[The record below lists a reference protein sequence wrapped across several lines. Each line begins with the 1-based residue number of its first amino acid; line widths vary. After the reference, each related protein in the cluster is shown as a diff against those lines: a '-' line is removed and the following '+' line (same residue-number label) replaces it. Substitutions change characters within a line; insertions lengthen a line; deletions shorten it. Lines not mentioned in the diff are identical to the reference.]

1 MQNSSERLQRIFERV
16 LETLPPEIEEGR
28 DPDGNESGAIAGLG
42 RKRIEE
48 SLGIPR
54 AYWPGAAMHFDEQ
67 ALDLARPRSLL
78 IYGGNGTGKSCAAA
92 VVAVAWGASWVSV
105 LKLLPRIR
113 RSFKSHVEESE
124 LEIIE
129 DLVDRPVLVLDDLFA
144 CAKSDFGLSSILA
157 IVNGRIE
164 SLRISIVTSDRDLE
178 AIDRLDS
185 SLASRL
191 ASFERVRIVGRD
203 RRIRG

>member
-1 MQNSSERLQRIFERV
+1 MRNSNERLQAIFERV
-16 LETLPPEIEEGR
+16 LKNLPPESA
-28 DPDGNESGAIAGLG
+28 GNGDDSETAGLRG
-42 RKRIEE
+42 NPTTRIEE
-48 SLGIPR
+48 TLGIPR
-54 AYWPGAAMHFDEQ
+54 AYWQGVSVDFDEL
-67 ALDLARPRSLL
+67 ALDLARPRSLF

-92 VVAVAWGASWVSV
+92 AAAVAWGASWVSV

-113 RSFKSHVEESE
+113 RSFKSSVAESE
-124 LEIIE
+124 LDIIE
-129 DLVDRPVLVLDDLFA
+129 DLIGRRVVVLDDLFA

-157 IVNGRIE
+157 ILNGRLE
-164 SLRISIVTSDRDLE
+164 DLRITIVTSDRDLE

-191 ASFERVRIVGRD
+191 SGFHRVRIVGED